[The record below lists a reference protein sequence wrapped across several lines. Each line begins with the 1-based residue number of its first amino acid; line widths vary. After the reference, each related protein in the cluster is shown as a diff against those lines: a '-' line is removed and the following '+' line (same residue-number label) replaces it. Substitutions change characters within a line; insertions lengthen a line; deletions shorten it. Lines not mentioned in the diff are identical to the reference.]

1 MDLIWDGIR
10 EAFRLI
16 FTGNAEVYE
25 VTFLSLAVSGAATGI
40 ALVIGLGLASFL
52 AFRAPPGRTVVLS
65 FLNSGMALPPVVVG
79 LVVSVM
85 LWRTGP
91 LGSLGLLYTPGAIV
105 VAQAVIATPVVTALS
120 AAALQS
126 LHPKLRLQIMALGAS
141 RWQAAW
147 LLFREARL
155 PLIAAVMAGFGAA
168 ISEVG
173 ATIMVGGNIKGSTRT
188 LTSATVL
195 KVSQGEFET
204 AFALSF
210 ILLALIYL
218 VVLTLTVVQQRR
230 RFP

>member
-16 FTGNAEVYE
+16 FTGNGEVYE
-25 VTFLSLAVSGAATGI
+25 IVLLSLTVSGAATGI
-40 ALVIGLGLASFL
+40 ALIIGLGMASLL
-52 AFRAPPGRTVVLS
+52 AFRPPPGRTLVLS
-65 FLNSGMALPPVVVG
+65 FLNSGMALPPVVAG
-79 LVVSVM
+79 LIVAVL

-91 LGSLGLLYTPGAIV
+91 LGQLHLLYTPAAIV
-105 VAQAVIATPVVTALS
+105 VAQAVIAIPVVTALS
-120 AAALQS
+120 AVALQT
-126 LHPKLRLQIMALGAS
+126 LHPKLRLQILALGAS

-155 PLIAAVMAGFGAA
+155 PLLAAVMAGFGAA

-195 KVSQGEFET
+195 EVQRGNFET
-204 AFALSF
+204 AMALSF
-210 ILLALIYL
+210 ILLALVYAVNL
-218 VVLTLTVVQQRR
+218 YLTVLQQRR
-230 RFP
+230 RAS

>member
-1 MDLIWDGIR
+1 MDLIWDGIQ

-16 FTGNAEVYE
+16 FTGNGEVYE
-25 VTFLSLAVSGAATGI
+25 IVLLSLTVSGAATGI
-40 ALVIGLGLASFL
+40 ALAIGLSVASLL

-79 LVVSVM
+79 LIVAVM

-91 LGSLGLLYTPGAIV
+91 LGQLHLLYTPAAIV

-120 AAALQS
+120 AAALQT
-126 LHPKLRLQIMALGAS
+126 LHPKLRLQVLALGAS

-155 PLIAAVMAGFGAA
+155 PLLAAVMAGFGAPV
-168 ISEVG
+168 SEVG

-195 KVSQGEFET
+195 EVQRGNFET
-204 AFALSF
+204 AMALSF
-210 ILLALIYL
+210 ILLALVYAVNL
-218 VVLTLTVVQQRR
+218 YLTVLQQRR
-230 RFP
+230 RAS

>member
-16 FTGNAEVYE
+16 FTGNGEVYE
-25 VTFLSLAVSGAATGI
+25 IVLLSLTVSGAATGM
-40 ALVIGLGLASFL
+40 ALVIGLSMASLL
-52 AFRAPPGRTVVLS
+52 AFRAPPGSTLVLS
-65 FLNSGMALPPVVVG
+65 FLNSGMALPPVVAG
-79 LVVSVM
+79 LVVAVM

-91 LGSLGLLYTPGAIV
+91 LGQLHLLYTPAAIV

-120 AAALQS
+120 AAALQT
-126 LHPKLRLQIMALGAS
+126 LHPRLRLQILALGAS

-155 PLIAAVMAGFGAA
+155 PLLAAVMAGFGAA

-195 KVSQGEFET
+195 EVQRGNFET
-204 AFALSF
+204 AMALSF
-210 ILLALIYL
+210 ILLALVYAVNL
-218 VVLTLTVVQQRR
+218 YLTVLQQRR
-230 RFP
+230 RAS

>member
-16 FTGNAEVYE
+16 FTGNVVA
-25 VTFLSLAVSGAATGI
+25 
-40 ALVIGLGLASFL
+40 GLIVA
-52 AFRAPPGRTVVLS
+52 
-65 FLNSGMALPPVVVG
+65 
-79 LVVSVM
+79 VM

-91 LGSLGLLYTPGAIV
+91 LGQLHLLYTPAAIV

-120 AAALQS
+120 AAALQT
-126 LHPKLRLQIMALGAS
+126 LHPKLRLQVLALGAS

-155 PLIAAVMAGFGAA
+155 PLLAAVMAGFGAA

-195 KVSQGEFET
+195 EVQRGNFET
-204 AFALSF
+204 AMALSF
-210 ILLALIYL
+210 ILLALVYAVNL
-218 VVLTLTVVQQRR
+218 YLTVLQQRR
-230 RFP
+230 RAS

>member
-1 MDLIWDGIR
+1 MDLIWDGIQ
-10 EAFRLI
+10 EALRLI
-16 FTGNAEVYE
+16 FTGNGEVYE
-25 VTFLSLAVSGAATGI
+25 IVLLSLTVSGTATAI
-40 ALVIGLGLASFL
+40 ALAIGLSAASLL

-79 LVVSVM
+79 LIVAVM

-91 LGSLGLLYTPGAIV
+91 LGQLHLLYTPAAIV

-120 AAALQS
+120 AAALQT
-126 LHPKLRLQIMALGAS
+126 LHPKLRLQVLALGAS

-155 PLIAAVMAGFGAA
+155 PLLAAVMAGFGAA
-168 ISEVG
+168 VSEVG

-195 KVSQGEFET
+195 EVQRGNFET
-204 AFALSF
+204 AMALSF
-210 ILLALIYL
+210 ILLALVYAVNL
-218 VVLTLTVVQQRR
+218 YLTVLQQRR
-230 RFP
+230 RAS